1 MHGRNWKLGK
11 TGFKFA
17 PVSVCILQVNA
28 ELGWTGLKVRDT
40 NKKRSVCE
48 PEVMDMIGEVS
59 TVAITGI
66 IFSAV
71 IAIGLPVVLLI
82 LVKVKLHTGI
92 ADAGIG
98 ALTFVLFALVL
109 EQILH
114 GIMLKLLGE
123 TLTKNIWLFAVYGGL
138 AAGVFEET
146 GRFVAMKFWM
156 KKSLSKESSVMYGVG
171 HGGIEAILIV
181 GFTCIS
187 NLVTALMINSGQIES
202 AFSTIEDGAGRETAL
217 QGLSVLWTTP
227 GYQFFLAGV
236 ERISAVTLHI
246 CLSYLVY
253 RAIKYGMKKYYFLAV
268 GIHFL
273 VDALTVLLSNYT
285 PLVILEAVL
294 LIMIGVLAVMVGRM
308 YMEEERV

>member
-1 MHGRNWKLGK
+1 MG
-11 TGFKFA
+11 
-17 PVSVCILQVNA
+17 
-28 ELGWTGLKVRDT
+28 
-40 NKKRSVCE
+40 
-48 PEVMDMIGEVS
+48 MIGEVS
-59 TVAITGI
+59 IVAITGI

-82 LVKVKLHTGI
+82 LVKVKLHARVAG
-92 ADAGIG
+92 AGIG

-114 GIMLKLLGE
+114 GIMLRLFGE
-123 TLTKNIWLFAVYGGL
+123 TLRENIWLFAVYGGL

-146 GRFVAMKFWM
+146 GRLVAMKFWM

-187 NLVTALMINSGQIES
+187 NLIAALMINSGQIES
-202 AFSTIEDGAGRETAL
+202 VFSTIEDGVGRETAL

-253 RAIKYGMKKYYFLAV
+253 RAVKYGMKKYYFLAV

-285 PLVILEAVL
+285 PLMILEAVL
-294 LIMIGVLAVMVGRM
+294 LIMIGVLAVIVRRM
-308 YMEEERV
+308 YMGEEGKEGIY

>member
-1 MHGRNWKLGK
+1 MEAG
-11 TGFKFA
+11 
-17 PVSVCILQVNA
+17 
-28 ELGWTGLKVRDT
+28 DT
-40 NKKRSVCE
+40 NKKRNVCE
-48 PEVMDMIGEVS
+48 SEVMGMIGEVS
-59 TVAITGI
+59 IVAITGI

-82 LVKVKLHTGI
+82 LVKVKLHARVAG
-92 ADAGIG
+92 AGIG

-114 GIMLKLLGE
+114 GIMLRLFGE
-123 TLTKNIWLFAVYGGL
+123 TLRENIWLFAVYGGL

-146 GRFVAMKFWM
+146 GRLVAMKFWM

-187 NLVTALMINSGQIES
+187 NLIAALMINSGQIES
-202 AFSTIEDGAGRETAL
+202 VFSTIEDGVGRETAL

-253 RAIKYGMKKYYFLAV
+253 RAVKYGMKKYYFLAV

-285 PLVILEAVL
+285 PLMILEAVL
-294 LIMIGVLAVMVGRM
+294 LIMIGVLAVIVRRM
-308 YMEEERV
+308 YMGEEGEEGIY